1 LTKGLR
7 FYVLADGPEE
17 EAGGAGNGMSGG
29 QEGSCY
35 RAMLPQTAGGI
46 ERSKCSTPMS
56 LIKGT
61 DLGDSLFRS
70 PGIVVVHIPRISVW
84 RLK

>member
-17 EAGGAGNGMSGG
+17 EAGRAGNGMSVG
-29 QEGSCY
+29 QEGSRY

-46 ERSKCSTPMS
+46 EGSKRSTRIS
-56 LIKGT
+56 LINT
-61 DLGDSLFRS
+61 N
-70 PGIVVVHIPRISVW
+70 PR
-84 RLK
+84 